1 MRNASILPVWA
12 GLLLAPGLAPPAGA
26 ETLAD
31 ALREVYAG
39 NPRLEA
45 ERARLRATDERVPQA
60 LAGWRPQLVAR
71 TGAGL
76 EKESEVVKFRDRSGG
91 TSTRDEDELLHPA
104 DARLTLQQPVY
115 SGGETVAGTRRAES
129 EVRSGR
135 ARLADVEQQLL
146 ASTARAY
153 AAVVRARN
161 VRRYSEEN
169 LDRLRR
175 YQAGVA
181 ERFRLAE
188 VTRTDLAQAESR
200 VAGAQADLA
209 QAESELEAALA
220 EYQRLVGRPAGALEP
235 ARPLDGLPAALDD
248 ALALAIDNPRLRQAV
263 FDLEAAR
270 AQIRVDTATLLP
282 ELNLV
287 GELRHDE
294 NPTDN
299 LDSRDIA
306 TVRAEL
312 IIPLY
317 QRGTEYSRV
326 RQAKQT
332 AISRR
337 YDVTEAERTVRRE
350 AIRSF
355 EALRA
360 ARQQIVALGGQ
371 VAAAAAALEGVRE
384 EAIAG
389 VRTVLDVLNAE
400 LELFV
405 AQIRYERALESEVVA
420 SYELKAAVG
429 ELSLAGLGLGDGL
442 YDPDAYYREVRD
454 RWVGLGAEGPDFPP
468 TPGPP

>member
-1 MRNASILPVWA
+1 MRNTSILPLWA
-12 GLLLAPGLAPPAGA
+12 GLLLACGLAPPAGA

-31 ALREVYAG
+31 ALREVYAAS
-39 NPRLEA
+39 PRLEA

-60 LAGWRPQLVAR
+60 LAGWRPQLLAR
-71 TGAGL
+71 TSAGI
-76 EKESEVVKFRDRSGG
+76 EKESETFKTRERDGG
-91 TSTRDEDELLHPA
+91 TGRSKDDALLYPL
-104 DARLTLQQPVY
+104 DARLILQQPVY

-135 ARLADVEQQLL
+135 ARLDDVEQQLL
-146 ASTARAY
+146 ASTVEAY

-161 VRRYSEEN
+161 VRRYSEDN

-175 YQAGVA
+175 YRAGVE

-200 VAGAQADLA
+200 VAGAVADLA
-209 QAESELEAALA
+209 QAESELEAALS
-220 EYQRLVGRPAGALEP
+220 EYQRVVGRPPGALEP
-235 ARPLDGLPAALDD
+235 AAPLAGLPGALDD
-248 ALALAIDNPRLRQAV
+248 ALALAIDSPRLRQAV

-270 AQIRVDTATLLP
+270 AQIRVDTAQLLP

-294 NPTDN
+294 EQADN
-299 LDSRDIA
+299 LDSRQFA
-306 TVRAEL
+306 TVRAEM
-312 IIPLY
+312 IVPLY
-317 QRGTEYSRV
+317 QRGVEYSRV
-326 RQAKQT
+326 RQSKQT
-332 AISRR
+332 AIQRR
-337 YDVTEAERTVRRE
+337 YDVTDAERAVRRE
-350 AIRSF
+350 VIRSF

-360 ARQQIVALGGQ
+360 ARQQIAALDAQ

-405 AQIRYERALESEVVA
+405 AQIRYERALEGEVVA
-420 SYELKAAVG
+420 SYQLKAAVG
-429 ELSLAGLGLGDGL
+429 ELSLVGLGLGEAGL
-442 YDPDAYYREVRD
+442 YDPEANYREVRD
-454 RWVGLGAEGPDFPP
+454 RWFGLGAEGPDFPP
-468 TPGPP
+468 PASP